1 MRPLCRT
8 GAGARGLLGAH
19 LPTLSTTQAGR
30 WQERV
35 WEGVCVWALR
45 GSGLFL
51 KRGVLGWVGLDG
63 VRRVMY
69 VHTPKGGV

>member
-1 MRPLCRT
+1 M
-8 GAGARGLLGAH
+8 
-19 LPTLSTTQAGR
+19 
-30 WQERV
+30 
-35 WEGVCVWALR
+35 WALR